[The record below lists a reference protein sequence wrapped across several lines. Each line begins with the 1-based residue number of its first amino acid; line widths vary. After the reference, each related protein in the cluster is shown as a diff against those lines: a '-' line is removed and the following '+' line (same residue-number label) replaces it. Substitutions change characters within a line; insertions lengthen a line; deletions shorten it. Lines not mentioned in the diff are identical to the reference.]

1 MLLPE
6 SGQPETPPFDRDFL
20 AREMRVHENEN
31 SRKLPLL
38 YTMVSNAQ
46 RGGGKNETPRHRLSE
61 ERE

>member
-20 AREMRVHENEN
+20 AREIRVRETDN

-38 YTMVSNAQ
+38 YTMLSNAQ
-46 RGGGKNETPRHRLSE
+46 RNKQ
-61 ERE
+61 